1 MTSPATAKPTTAS
14 STANNAPIPFIDLA
28 AQRARI
34 GARIDEKVLDV
45 LASCRF
51 VNGPEVGAFE
61 EQLAA
66 FAGAKHAVSCSSG
79 TDALAL
85 LLMAWGV
92 KAGDAVFCPAFTFC
106 ATAEVV
112 PYVGATP
119 VFVDVKADTFNMDP
133 ESLEQAIAVAVEQGL
148 TPRVV
153 IPVDLF
159 GQPADYDAILP
170 IAEKHGLKVLCD
182 TAQGFG
188 GTWNNK
194 RTGSIGD
201 ATATSFFPAKPLG
214 CYGDGGAILTDDAE
228 LVTVLKSLREHGQ
241 GVDKYQN
248 VRIGMTARLDTIQA
262 AVLIEKLAIF
272 EEEIAARD
280 RVARRY
286 NELLKDVA
294 TVPVVDGR
302 ATSVWA
308 QYTIRLAPGVRDGL
322 ADKLKAQGV
331 PTAVYYRLPMHLQPA
346 YKHYP
351 SAGAILPVCETL
363 AEEVIS
369 LPMHAYLDETTQDR
383 IVAAVKQALA
393 EG

>member
-1 MTSPATAKPTTAS
+1 MTASATAP
-14 STANNAPIPFIDLA
+14 APIAFIDLA

-34 GARIDEKVLDV
+34 GARIDQAVQRVLD
-45 LASCRF
+45 SCRF
-51 VNGPEVGAFE
+51 VNGPEVLAFE
-61 EQLAA
+61 EKLAA

-85 LLMAWGV
+85 ILMAWGV

-112 PYVGATP
+112 PYLGATP

-133 ESLEQAIAVAVEQGL
+133 DSLEQAIAVAIEQGL
-148 TPRVV
+148 DPKVV

-159 GQPADYDAILP
+159 GQPADYDALLP
-170 IAEKHGLKVLCD
+170 IAEQHGLKVLCD

-214 CYGDGGAILTDDAE
+214 CYGDGGAILTDDAD
-228 LVTVLKSLREHGQ
+228 LVAVLKSLREHGQ
-241 GVDKYQN
+241 GTDKYQN

-262 AVLIEKLAIF
+262 AVLLEKLAVF
-272 EEEIAARD
+272 EAEIAAREQ
-280 RVARRY
+280 VARRY
-286 NELLKDVA
+286 NALLKDVCQ
-294 TVPVVDGR
+294 VPAVDRR

-308 QYTIRLAPGVRDGL
+308 QYTIRLAAGRRDGL
-322 ADKLKAQGV
+322 ADALKAEGI

-351 SAGAILPVCETL
+351 AAGALLPVCEAL

-369 LPMHAYLDETTQDR
+369 LPMHPDLDEATQDR
-383 IVAAVKQALA
+383 IVGAVRRALGA
-393 EG
+393 

>member
-1 MTSPATAKPTTAS
+1 MTSPATAKA

-51 VNGPEVGAFE
+51 VNGPEVSAFE

-112 PYVGATP
+112 PYVGAAP

-133 ESLEQAIAVAVEQGL
+133 DSLEQAIAVAIEQGL

-294 TVPVVDGR
+294 TVPVVDQR

>member
-1 MTSPATAKPTTAS
+1 MTSSATAA
-14 STANNAPIPFIDLA
+14 APIAFIDLA

-34 GARIDEKVLDV
+34 GKRIDDAVQAVLS
-45 LASCRF
+45 SCRF
-51 VNGPEVGAFE
+51 INGPQVGELE
-61 EQLAA
+61 EKLAA
-66 FAGAKHAVSCSSG
+66 FAGSKYAVTCSSG

-85 LLMAWGV
+85 ILMAWGL
-92 KAGDAVFCPAFTFC
+92 KPGDAVFCPAFTFC

-112 PYVGATP
+112 PWVGATP
-119 VFVDVKADTFNMDP
+119 VFVDVKEDTFNMDP
-133 ESLEQAIAVAVEQGL
+133 ESLELAIAIAVEQGL
-148 TPRVV
+148 TPKAV

-159 GQPADYDAILP
+159 GQPADYDALLP

-188 GTWNNK
+188 GTWNNR

-214 CYGDGGAILTDDAE
+214 AYGDGGAIFTDSEE
-228 LVTVLKSLREHGQ
+228 LATILKSLREHGQ

-248 VRIGMTARLDTIQA
+248 VRIGMTARLDTVQA
-262 AVLIEKLAIF
+262 AVLLEKLAIF

-280 RVARRY
+280 VVAKRY
-286 NELLKDVA
+286 NALLKDVA
-294 TVPVVDGR
+294 TVPVIDPR

-308 QYTIRLAPGVRDGL
+308 QYTLRLPPGVRDGL
-322 ADKLKAQGV
+322 ADALKADGV

-346 YKHYP
+346 YRHYP
-351 SAGAILPVCETL
+351 AAGAILPVCEAL

-369 LPMHAYLDETTQDR
+369 LPMHAYLDAATQDR
-383 IVAAVKQALA
+383 IVDAVRRGL
-393 EG
+393 GR

>member
-1 MTSPATAKPTTAS
+1 MTSSATAA
-14 STANNAPIPFIDLA
+14 AAPIAFIDLA

-34 GARIDEKVLDV
+34 GDRIDAAVAKVLQ
-45 LASCRF
+45 SCRF
-51 VNGPEVGAFE
+51 INGPEVTE
-61 EQLAA
+61 LEQQLAS

-85 LLMAWGV
+85 ILMAWGV
-92 KAGDAVFCPAFTFC
+92 KPGDAVFCPSFTFC

-112 PYVGATP
+112 PYLGATP
-119 VFVDVKADTFNMDP
+119 VFVDVKEDTFNMDP
-133 ESLEQAIAVAVEQGL
+133 DSLEAAISAALEQGL
-148 TPRVV
+148 DPRVV

-170 IAEKHGLKVLCD
+170 IAEKYDMKVLCD

-214 CYGDGGAILTDDAE
+214 AYGDGGAIFTDNDE
-228 LVTVLKSLREHGQ
+228 LVHVLKSLREHGQ

-248 VRIGMTARLDTIQA
+248 VRIGMTGRLDTIQA
-262 AVLIEKLAIF
+262 AVLLEKLAIF
-272 EEEIAARD
+272 EEEMLARD
-280 RVARRY
+280 RVALRY
-286 NELLKDVA
+286 NALLKDVA
-294 TVPVVDGR
+294 GVPVVDRR

-308 QYTIRLAPGVRDGL
+308 QYTLRLKPGVRDGL
-322 ADKLKAQGV
+322 AETLKAEGV

-346 YKHYP
+346 YRHYP
-351 SAGAILPVCETL
+351 AAGAILPVCEAL

-369 LPMHAYLDETTQDR
+369 LPMHPYLDEPTQDR
-383 IVAAVKQALA
+383 IVDAVRRGLGA
-393 EG
+393 

>member
-1 MTSPATAKPTTAS
+1 MTSSATAA
-14 STANNAPIPFIDLA
+14 APIAFIDLA

-34 GARIDEKVLDV
+34 GKRIDDAVQAVLS
-45 LASCRF
+45 SCRF
-51 VNGPEVGAFE
+51 INGPQVGELE
-61 EQLAA
+61 EKLAA
-66 FAGAKHAVSCSSG
+66 FAGSKYAVTCSSG

-85 LLMAWGV
+85 ILMAWGL
-92 KAGDAVFCPAFTFC
+92 KPGDAVFCPAFTFC

-112 PYVGATP
+112 PWVGATP
-119 VFVDVKADTFNMDP
+119 VFVDVKEDTFNMDP
-133 ESLEQAIAVAVEQGL
+133 ESLELAIAIAVEQGL
-148 TPRVV
+148 TPKAV

-159 GQPADYDAILP
+159 GQPADYDALLP

-188 GTWNNK
+188 GTWNNR

-214 CYGDGGAILTDDAE
+214 AYGDGGAIFTDSEE
-228 LVTVLKSLREHGQ
+228 LATILKSLREHGQ

-248 VRIGMTARLDTIQA
+248 VRIGMTARLDTVQA
-262 AVLIEKLAIF
+262 AVLLEKLAIF

-280 RVARRY
+280 AVAKRY
-286 NELLKDVA
+286 NALLKDVA
-294 TVPVVDGR
+294 TVPVVDPR

-308 QYTIRLAPGVRDGL
+308 QYTLRLPPGVRDGL
-322 ADKLKAQGV
+322 ADALKADGV

-346 YKHYP
+346 YRHYP
-351 SAGAILPVCETL
+351 AAGAILPVCEAL

-369 LPMHAYLDETTQDR
+369 LPMHAYLDAATQDR
-383 IVAAVKQALA
+383 IVDAVRRGLSR
-393 EG
+393 

>member
-1 MTSPATAKPTTAS
+1 MTSPATAKATTPG
-14 STANNAPIPFIDLA
+14 TAQNAPIPFIDLA

-61 EQLAA
+61 DQLAA

-92 KAGDAVFCPAFTFC
+92 KPGDAVFCPAFTFC

-133 ESLEQAIAVAVEQGL
+133 ESLEQAIAVAIEQGL

-248 VRIGMTARLDTIQA
+248 VRIGMTARLDTLQA

-272 EEEIAARD
+272 EEEVAARD

-294 TVPVVDGR
+294 TVPVVDER

-322 ADKLKAQGV
+322 ADRLKAQGV

-383 IVAAVKQALA
+383 IVEAVKRALA

>member
-1 MTSPATAKPTTAS
+1 MTAPAP
-14 STANNAPIPFIDLA
+14 APIAFIDLA

-34 GARIDEKVLDV
+34 GGRIDAAVQAV

-51 VNGPEVGAFE
+51 INGPQVGELE
-61 EQLAA
+61 EKLAA
-66 FAGAKHAVSCSSG
+66 FAGAKYAVACSSG

-92 KAGDAVFCPAFTFC
+92 KPGDAVFCPAFTFC

-112 PYVGATP
+112 PWVGATP

-133 ESLEQAIAVAVEQGL
+133 LSLEAAIAVAIDKGL
-148 TPRVV
+148 TPKVV

-188 GTWNNK
+188 GTWNNR

-201 ATATSFFPAKPLG
+201 AAATSFFPAKPLG
-214 CYGDGGAILTDDAE
+214 AYGDGGAVFTDDAD

-248 VRIGMTARLDTIQA
+248 VRIGMTARLDTVQA
-262 AVLIEKLAIF
+262 AVLLEKLAIF

-280 RVARRY
+280 RVAQRY
-286 NELLKDVA
+286 NALLKDVA
-294 TVPVVDGR
+294 IVPAVDAR

-308 QYTIRLAPGVRDGL
+308 QYTLRLKSGVRDGL
-322 ADKLKAQGV
+322 AKALAAEGV

-346 YKHYP
+346 YAHYP
-351 SAGAILPVCETL
+351 AAGPRLPVCEQL

-369 LPMHAYLDETTQDR
+369 LPMHAYLDEATQDR
-383 IVAAVKQALA
+383 IVAAVRRALGA
-393 EG
+393 